1 MKIKVD
7 TRELKQLQK
16 KLEKSQAEIKQLFID
31 TSKEIAQEF
40 LQEVI
45 RRTPSSNTN
54 DLKNDWKCDFNVVQ
68 NGNTYT
74 ITVKNENEIASL
86 IEYGHRTENNGFK
99 QGHFIMTITEH
110 EIQQKF
116 DKVAQ
121 RKVEDFLKGVFS

>member
-1 MKIKVD
+1 MKVKVD
-7 TRELKQLQK
+7 TRGLKQLQK
-16 KLEKSQAEIKQLFID
+16 KLEKSQAEIQQLFID
-31 TSKEIAQEF
+31 TAKEMAQEF

-99 QGHFIMTITEH
+99 QGHFMMTITEN
-110 EIQQKF
+110 EIQRKF
-116 DKVAQ
+116 DVKA
-121 RKVEDFLKGVFS
+121 RKKFEDYLKGVFS